1 MPFESLAAEVRM
13 NTPTKQRRSTRRIF
27 KGFAVLAMLAV
38 LGVAVLLG
46 SLWLERRTEITLP
59 KPTGAF
65 AVGRSIY
72 DWTDDAK
79 LDALAPVSGTKREL
93 LVWIWYPS
101 AARQSVAMDDY
112 LPAQVRAPAHPASGP
127 LIFRLLSRV
136 FGLLTRDLSKVHG
149 HSLRN
154 AEVSSQQRSY
164 PVVIMRAGASLEVWN
179 YSTLAEDLA
188 SHGYVVVG
196 FDAPYRTGVVVFP
209 DGRVMRRTPENN
221 PELFSGEE
229 LTLLANKLL
238 AAWTGD
244 IAFVLNRLEQL
255 NASDPSGK
263 FTARLDMTR
272 VGVFGHSFGGAT
284 AAQFC
289 SQDSRCKAGIDVDGS
304 LHGSVIQAGIH
315 KPFMFL
321 LSGHGD
327 FSSDAETRQIQADI
341 QSVYDRLPTDGRLR
355 ISIRGANHFT
365 FTDDG
370 ALLKSHVMR
379 GVLRALGKLGI
390 DGHRQLAVTA
400 YCVHS
405 FFDSYLKGA
414 GASQLK
420 ISSPLYPE
428 IHILE

>member
-1 MPFESLAAEVRM
+1 
-13 NTPTKQRRSTRRIF
+13 
-27 KGFAVLAMLAV
+27 
-38 LGVAVLLG
+38 
-46 SLWLERRTEITLP
+46 
-59 KPTGAF
+59 
-65 AVGRSIY
+65 
-72 DWTDDAK
+72 
-79 LDALAPVSGTKREL
+79 
-93 LVWIWYPS
+93 
-101 AARQSVAMDDY
+101 
-112 LPAQVRAPAHPASGP
+112 
-127 LIFRLLSRV
+127 
-136 FGLLTRDLSKVHG
+136 
-149 HSLRN
+149 
-154 AEVSSQQRSY
+154 
-164 PVVIMRAGASLEVWN
+164 VWN

-229 LTLLANKLL
+229 LTLLANRLL

-244 IAFVLNRLEQL
+244 TAFVVDRLEQL

-289 SQDSRCKAGIDVDGS
+289 SQDSRCKAAIDVDGS

-341 QSVYDRLPTDGRLR
+341 QSVYDRLPADGRLR

-365 FTDDG
+365 FSDDG
-370 ALLKSHVMR
+370 ALLKSRIVR
-379 GVLRALGKLGI
+379 GVLHLFGRLGI
-390 DGHRQLAVTA
+390 DGRRQLAVTT
-400 YCVHS
+400 YCLHS
-405 FFDSYLKGA
+405 FFDAYLKG
-414 GASQLK
+414 GSASPPK
-420 ISSPLYPE
+420 IASPLYPE
-428 IHILE
+428 IQVF